1 MKITYRNIFKSIVVP
16 LAATMLFSCEGNL
29 EEVRDM
35 DIPEDAPQA
44 IGKGISLKYTQNG
57 ELVATLESETMLD
70 FSNKDFPY
78 SEFPDGLVVNFFD
91 EEEERTIITAD
102 YGVVYDQTNL
112 IDLQGNV
119 VVITSDSTELTADQ
133 LYWDQE
139 HQWVFTDR
147 PNTIQFGNG
156 AVNHGQ
162 GFDSNQEFSNFRS
175 RSNIGVQVIDDNE

>member
-1 MKITYRNIFKSIVVP
+1 
-16 LAATMLFSCEGNL
+16 
-29 EEVRDM
+29 M

-44 IGKGISLKYTQNG
+44 IGQGIFLKYTQDGN
-57 ELVATLESETMLD
+57 LVATLESQTMLD
-70 FSNKDFPY
+70 FSNKEFPY
-78 SEFPDGLVVNFFD
+78 NEFPDGLVVNFLD
-91 EEEERTIITAD
+91 EEEQRTTITAD
-102 YGVVYDQTNL
+102 YGVVYDHTNL

-139 HQWVFTDR
+139 RQWVFTDH

-175 RSNIGVQVIDDNE
+175 RTNVGVQVIDEND